1 MMNERGVLVDHSS
14 INRWAIRVL
23 PLIEK
28 ASRKHKRAVG
38 SSWRMDETCIK
49 VKGVWKYLYR
59 AVDKQGKIVDFLLTA
74 KRDRAVAKRFFDKSM
89 QANGV
94 PGKVTMDKS
103 GANKAAIDEI
113 NAAGE
118 TPIIVRQVK
127 YPNNIV
133 EQSHR
138 AAKRITQPMLGFNS
152 FLAAASVL
160 AGIEWMH
167 MIRVGVEELA
177 AITLVG
183 HLAHHEIGATL
194 APKKASGKRSGLRWR
209 HQAAI
214 RCRRVRATPASG
226 SVGTIARRRDRVQGR

>member
-1 MMNERGVLVDHSS
+1 MHQGQ
-14 INRWAIRVL
+14 
-23 PLIEK
+23 
-28 ASRKHKRAVG
+28 
-38 SSWRMDETCIK
+38 
-49 VKGVWKYLYR
+49 GVWKYLDR
-59 AVDKQGKIVDFLLTA
+59 AVDKQGKTVDFLLTA
-74 KRDRAVAKRFFDKSM
+74 KRDRAAAKRFFDKSM

-94 PGKVTMDKS
+94 PEKVTMDKS

-127 YPNNIV
+127 YVNNIV
-133 EQSHR
+133 EQDHR

-183 HLAHHEIGATL
+183 HLAQHEIGATL

-214 RCRRVRATPASG
+214 RCRRTPATWASD
-226 SVGTIARRRDRVQGR
+226 SVGTIARRRDCVQGR

>member
-1 MMNERGVLVDHSS
+1 
-14 INRWAIRVL
+14 
-23 PLIEK
+23 
-28 ASRKHKRAVG
+28 
-38 SSWRMDETCIK
+38 MDETCIK

-59 AVDKQGKIVDFLLTA
+59 AVDKQGKTVDFLLTA
-74 KRDRAVAKRFFDKSM
+74 KRDRAAAKRFFDKSM

-94 PGKVTMDKS
+94 PEKVTMDKS

-113 NAAGE
+113 NAADE
-118 TPIIVRQVK
+118 TPIIIRQVK
-127 YPNNIV
+127 YLNNIV
-133 EQSHR
+133 EQDHR

-152 FLAAASVL
+152 FLAAASVW

-194 APKKASGKRSGLRWR
+194 APKKASRKR
-209 HQAAI
+209 
-214 RCRRVRATPASG
+214 
-226 SVGTIARRRDRVQGR
+226 